1 MHFINA
7 LLALAGLTLIFPESI
22 NASPM
27 AQVVD
32 QRQSSTF
39 TNPIRWEDM
48 PDADVFRIGDVF
60 YYSSST
66 FAYSPGA
73 PLYKSYDLVNW
84 APVTHSVP
92 QLDFGDKYDLGDSGR
107 AYVQGIWASTV
118 RYRESTDTFY
128 WIGCIEFSKT
138 YIYTSPG
145 SGAGTNNGEV
155 SSWDWQQAG
164 VIDTCYYD
172 CGLLIDDDDT
182 MYVAYGNTNISVAQL
197 SSDGLSEVKN
207 QEVLS
212 GGDVYIEG
220 SHMYKINGYYW
231 IIPTKVATGEWA
243 YRATSPWGPYEQH
256 EFFDNLPAP
265 LAEAGWAHQ
274 GGMVETQAGDWYYV
288 AFLDACPGGRIPV
301 MAPVGW
307 DSEGWP
313 YIVTNSSGG
322 WAPEY
327 DMPVSTGQTVE
338 PPTGVDRFATLGEA
352 WEWNHNPDTS
362 KWNLAQGGGITL
374 STATIT
380 DDLYSARNTLTHRVL
395 GPKAE
400 AIFEFDISQMVD
412 GDRAGAAMF
421 RDRSAYIGIHKNG
434 DAATLVYVNG
444 LELIDWNW
452 GTASNGTI
460 AATGPTITDSVVYL
474 KITADVT
481 PALNA
486 DPVRPA
492 VFSYSTDGTS
502 WTQLGDPYLLVNSWS
517 YFIGYRFAA
526 FNYATQS
533 LGGSV
538 TLKSFSMELVG

>member
-1 MHFINA
+1 
-7 LLALAGLTLIFPESI
+7 
-22 NASPM
+22 
-27 AQVVD
+27 
-32 QRQSSTF
+32 
-39 TNPIRWEDM
+39 
-48 PDADVFRIGDVF
+48 
-60 YYSSST
+60 
-66 FAYSPGA
+66 
-73 PLYKSYDLVNW
+73 
-84 APVTHSVP
+84 
-92 QLDFGDKYDLGDSGR
+92 
-107 AYVQGIWASTV
+107 
-118 RYRESTDTFY
+118 
-128 WIGCIEFSKT
+128 
-138 YIYTSPG
+138 
-145 SGAGTNNGEV
+145 
-155 SSWDWQQAG
+155 
-164 VIDTCYYD
+164 
-172 CGLLIDDDDT
+172 
-182 MYVAYGNTNISVAQL
+182 
-197 SSDGLSEVKN
+197 
-207 QEVLS
+207 
-212 GGDVYIEG
+212 
-220 SHMYKINGYYW
+220 
-231 IIPTKVATGEWA
+231 
-243 YRATSPWGPYEQH
+243 
-256 EFFDNLPAP
+256 
-265 LAEAGWAHQ
+265 
-274 GGMVETQAGDWYYV
+274 MVETQAGDWYYV

-307 DSEGWP
+307 DSQGWP

-327 DMPVSTGQTVE
+327 DMPVSTSQTVE

-395 GPKAE
+395 GPKSE
-400 AIFEFDISQMVD
+400 AIFEFDISQMAD

-434 DAATLVYVNG
+434 NVATLVYVNG
-444 LELIDWNW
+444 LELTDWNW

-460 AATGPTITDSVVYL
+460 AATGPAVTDSVVYL

-486 DPVRPA
+486 DPIRPA